1 MWQFIVRRLLQTI
14 PTIIGV
20 SIIITLVF
28 RMAPGDFLSANMK
41 LTDERKAELRELYGL
56 NKPIPE
62 YYWTWVKNIAKGDL
76 GDSMKHKAPVTT
88 VIKTY
93 MWNSFYLALVALFFS
108 YVIALIV
115 GVLSATKQYS
125 WFDSIVTVL
134 VLAAMSLP
142 SFFIGLLM
150 IKWFSIDLKLLP
162 VGGMTTTGSNYTG
175 LKHVMDVAKHMVLP
189 ATVLTM
195 LSVGS
200 LTRYFRTSMIEVVR
214 QDYVRTAR
222 AKGLKERVVIF
233 KHALRNALL
242 PVITLL
248 GLELPGLFAG
258 AIILEKIFAWP
269 GIGRINL
276 DAIGV
281 RDYPLLM
288 GFTMFLAVLTII
300 GNLLADVFY
309 AAADPRI
316 RLD

>member
-1 MWQFIVRRLLQTI
+1 
-14 PTIIGV
+14 
-20 SIIITLVF
+20 
-28 RMAPGDFLSANMK
+28 
-41 LTDERKAELRELYGL
+41 
-56 NKPIPE
+56 
-62 YYWTWVKNIAKGDL
+62 
-76 GDSMKHKAPVTT
+76 
-88 VIKTY
+88 
-93 MWNSFYLALVALFFS
+93 
-108 YVIALIV
+108 
-115 GVLSATKQYS
+115 
-125 WFDSIVTVL
+125 
-134 VLAAMSLP
+134 
-142 SFFIGLLM
+142 
-150 IKWFSIDLKLLP
+150 
-162 VGGMTTTGSNYTG
+162 
-175 LKHVMDVAKHMVLP
+175 MDVAKHMVLP

>member
-1 MWQFIVRRLLQTI
+1 MWQYIARRLLQTI

-20 SIIITLVF
+20 SIVITLVF
-28 RMAPGDFLSANMK
+28 RLAPGDFLTSNMK
-41 LTDERKAELRELYGL
+41 ITDERKAELRELYGL
-56 NKPIPE
+56 NKPIPQ
-62 YYWTWVKNIAKGDL
+62 YYLNWVKNIAHGDL
-76 GDSMKHKAPVTT
+76 GDSMKFKSPVTT

-93 MWNSFYLALVALFFS
+93 MWNSFYLALVALIFS
-108 YVIALIV
+108 YLIALLV

-150 IKWFSIDLKLLP
+150 IKWFSIDLKWLP
-162 VGGMTTTGSNYTG
+162 VGGMTTTGSNFTG
-175 LKHVMDVAKHMVLP
+175 IKHLLDVGKHMILP

-288 GFTMFLAVLTII
+288 GFTMFLAILTII

>member
-1 MWQFIVRRLLQTI
+1 MWQYIARRLLQTI

-28 RMAPGDFLSANMK
+28 RMAPGDFLDSNMK
-41 LTDERKAELRELYGL
+41 ITEERKAELREQWGL
-56 NKPIPE
+56 NKPLPE
-62 YYWTWVKNIAKGDL
+62 YYWNWVKNIAHGDL
-76 GDSMKHKAPVTT
+76 GDSMKFKAPVTT

-93 MWNSFYLALVALFFS
+93 MWNSFYLALVALILS
-108 YVIALIV
+108 YLIALFV

-150 IKWFSIDLKLLP
+150 IKWFAIDLKLLP
-162 VGGMTTTGSNYTG
+162 VGGMTTTGSAFTG
-175 LKHVMDVAKHMVLP
+175 LKHLFDVGKHMILP
-189 ATVLTM
+189 ALVLTM

-222 AKGLKERVVIF
+222 AKGLRERTVIF

-248 GLELPGLFAG
+248 GLELPGLFSG

-276 DAIGV
+276 EAIGV

-288 GFTMFLAVLTII
+288 GFTMFLAILTII

>member
-1 MWQFIVRRLLQTI
+1 MWQYIARRLLQTI

-41 LTDERKAELRELYGL
+41 ITEERKAELREQWGL

-62 YYWTWVKNIAKGDL
+62 YYWSWVKNIAKGDL
-76 GDSMKHKAPVTT
+76 GDSMKHKAPVTK

-108 YVIALIV
+108 YLIALFV

-150 IKWFSIDLKLLP
+150 IKWFSIDLKWLP
-162 VGGMTTTGSNYTG
+162 VGGMTTTGSHFAG
-175 LKHVMDVAKHMVLP
+175 IKHLLDVGKHMILP

-288 GFTMFLAVLTII
+288 GFTMFLAILTII